1 MTHRRSEAA
10 LRLRASSAAGAVAVG
25 PSGVTPAE
33 WVPVAVGAS
42 SGVVVGIAGVIATY
56 KAGKRQADT
65 SVAVAE
71 RQVRAAA
78 DASRE
83 ERNQRR
89 LEAAYPPLLDVLT
102 QGHEWIWKLESYV
115 STGSDERPCMP
126 EAVRDLRNH
135 GAISSVWS
143 PQVAA
148 LVNVWS
154 RAAGLA
160 SVHATR
166 LGHTWEHR
174 PREFVPTPPG
184 FERLTQADV
193 FEGRVG
199 QVEYLVSRFTVA
211 LKASL
216 AAEAEIRQQVWQE
229 LRGERDGSLD
239 HEVLRWQAFE
249 DLSVRPYF
257 EDQEE
262 S

>member
-1 MTHRRSEAA
+1 MTSPEW
-10 LRLRASSAAGAVAVG
+10 LPYVA
-25 PSGVTPAE
+25 
-33 WVPVAVGAS
+33 GAS
-42 SGVVVGIAGVIATY
+42 SGVIVGVAGVVARY
-56 KAGKRQADT
+56 RAGRRQADT
-65 SVAVAE
+65 SLAVAE

-115 STGSDERPCMP
+115 TTGSDERPRMP
-126 EAVRDLRNH
+126 EAVRDLRSH

-174 PREFVPTPPG
+174 PRGFVPTPPG
-184 FERLTQADV
+184 FERLTQTDV

-216 AAEAEIRQQVWQE
+216 AAEAEIRQQVWRE
-229 LRGERDGSLD
+229 LRGERHGSLD
-239 HEVLRWQAFE
+239 HEVLRWKVFE
-249 DLSVRPYF
+249 DLSVRRSM